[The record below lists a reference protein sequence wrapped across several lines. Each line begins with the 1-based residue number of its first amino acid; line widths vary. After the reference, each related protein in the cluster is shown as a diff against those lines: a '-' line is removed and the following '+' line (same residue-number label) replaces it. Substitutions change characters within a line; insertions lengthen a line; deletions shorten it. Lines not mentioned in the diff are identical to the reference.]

1 MIEDEIND
9 ILRKWNPLEV
19 PSFIAE
25 YEYKSYI
32 SNILNHIHDE
42 GKLQIYLIDLLE
54 NTMGLTVKDSS
65 EIAEVSKK
73 IAMLAL

>member
-9 ILRKWNPLEV
+9 ILKKWNPLEV

-32 SNILNHIHDE
+32 SNILNNIHDE
-42 GKLQIYLIDLLE
+42 RKLQVYLIDLLG
-54 NTMGLTVKDSS
+54 NTWDS
-65 EIAEVSKK
+65 
-73 IAMLAL
+73 L